1 MEPNTSPPIHV
12 DPVTAAGEVSLR
24 FDRWFAEHH
33 LDLPA
38 ETRAQF
44 VEMGMEALQRWP
56 GRSTGDVLDEL
67 LGELDARLGRIV
79 DETAAQ
85 HDGAASPPE
94 AAASRGADGARPGS
108 RAPGP
113 LARLFGRRDRRH

>member
-1 MEPNTSPPIHV
+1 MEPSSPSPIHV

-24 FDRWFAEHH
+24 FDRWFAEHE

-44 VEMGMEALQRWP
+44 VQMGMEALQRWP
-56 GRSTGDVLDEL
+56 DRSTGDVLDEL
-67 LGELDARLGRIV
+67 IGELDQRLVAIAAEQARDRAPK
-79 DETAAQ
+79 DTAA
-85 HDGAASPPE
+85 APTP
-94 AAASRGADGARPGS
+94 RG
-108 RAPGP
+108 